1 MSPSKMAARISC
13 LTIVSGATPI
23 SSQKLTL
30 SIHRV
35 HVLFL
40 LVLKHRPRV
49 VERARFLPDFIGKG
63 TGSLI
68 ISVLGE
74 KLGDE
79 FLQQGDLVQGRLN
92 AGDTGVVDFG
102 E

>member
-1 MSPSKMAARISC
+1 
-13 LTIVSGATPI
+13 
-23 SSQKLTL
+23 
-30 SIHRV
+30 
-35 HVLFL
+35 LFL

-49 VERARFLPDFIGKG
+49 VVDRARFLPDFFCKG

-79 FLQQGDLVQGRLN
+79 FLQQGDIVQGRLN

-102 E
+102 K